1 MRQTSEATNRYG
13 YGKLYYNPNQP
24 QRYSMHTR
32 HFLSVLV
39 FVFLAAPSVT
49 RSTSLQVANLQELI
63 RNSERIFT
71 GKCLTVV
78 SGLDAK
84 GLPYTQYGFRVIEM
98 FRGSPS
104 DLVTVKQFGYSS
116 NPGGPTQNVI
126 RIAGMPEYS
135 PEHTYLIFRG
145 PKSSLGFSA
154 PIGLFQGAF
163 WVSDTKQVVNA
174 LGNRNLT
181 FVRSGQAALS
191 PASADDSDLVRGPVS
206 YLRFKTLIQQLLGGE
221 RIPLS
226 SMASRLKG
234 ASR

>member
-1 MRQTSEATNRYG
+1 MVTASFTTIPTSPRGILCTPATFSAYWF
-13 YGKLYYNPNQP
+13 
-24 QRYSMHTR
+24 S
-32 HFLSVLV
+32 F
-39 FVFLAAPSVT
+39 FIAAPSVT
-49 RSTSLQVANLQELI
+49 RATSLQVANLQELI

-84 GLPYTQYGFRVIEM
+84 RLPYTQYGFRVIEM

-174 LGNRNLT
+174 LGNRKLT
-181 FVRSGQAALS
+181 FVRSGQAAVS